1 VSIVLDSSAMLALV
15 RGEDGT
21 QGKPPGMHEVQ
32 GLFDQLEEGD
42 FGIFAHSVNL
52 AEVFYDVLGTDGRTE
67 AEATIA
73 DLKEA
78 GVIERTDMD
87 GAFWREVA
95 ELIAFRRVMP
105 RDPARPDWVPRLALG
120 DAFGAALANRLNA
133 EFVTADRTELEPM
146 HDENKVVARFIR

>member
-1 VSIVLDSSAMLALV
+1 MLALV

-21 QGKPPGMHEVQ
+21 KGKPSGMREVQ
-32 GLFDQLEEGD
+32 ALFDQLEEGD

-52 AEVFYDVLGTDGRTE
+52 AEVFYDILGTDGRAV

-73 DLKEA
+73 DFQEA
-78 GVIERTDMD
+78 GLIERSDLD

-95 ELIAFRRVMP
+95 ELVAFRRGMP
-105 RDPARPDWVPRLALG
+105 RDPTRPDWVPRLALG

-133 EFVTADRTELEPM
+133 EFVTADRTEIEPM
-146 HDENKVVARFIR
+146 HNVGKVAAQFIR